1 MCPACNQGR
10 LAFLKNTTADKLYL
24 HCEECEM
31 GWDRPDQVGVTPGY
45 LTIEMDFETA
55 APTIDEIVRSGFSRY
70 IQGDFEIS

>member
-1 MCPACNQGR
+1 
-10 LAFLKNTTADKLYL
+10 
-24 HCEECEM
+24 M

-55 APTIDEIVRSGFSRY
+55 APTLDEIVRSGFSRY